1 MSNLPSL
8 LPKWKSPFCLTSIS
22 VCYISKWRSWL
33 QDFKDWHKVWEKLK
47 RAKKRAKRDQKK
59 SQNYK
64 FLTKKMRKWV
74 LVCLTE
80 VACGISN
87 QRSCH
92 DEFVDYEK
100 TLLFYLGAK
109 KSQNMSNLAS
119 QFFFFIYRK
128 AHRYQIHATQNEVLE
143 SHYKIMTWRIQSLT
157 YSIKNNEKKPKR
169 PKMAKKKI
177 WAKMP
182 PKGPKLNK

>member
-1 MSNLPSL
+1 M
-8 LPKWKSPFCLTSIS
+8 
-22 VCYISKWRSWL
+22 
-33 QDFKDWHKVWEKLK
+33 
-47 RAKKRAKRDQKK
+47 
-59 SQNYK
+59 
-64 FLTKKMRKWV
+64 
-74 LVCLTE
+74 CLTE

-109 KSQNMSNLAS
+109 KSQNMSNWPPNFS
-119 QFFFFIYRK
+119 YFFYRK

-143 SHYKIMTWRIQSLT
+143 SHYKIMTSRIHSLT

-169 PKMAKKKI
+169 PKMAQKKLSQNATKRAQKELI
-177 WAKMP
+177 
-182 PKGPKLNK
+182 GTSLT